1 MKRDL
6 LWLIGLGFA
15 MGSFSGCQEQNSP
28 IATFS
33 ITPETG
39 DPPLEVTFDASASRD
54 EDGEIVSYVWSF
66 PSGQTKTGVI
76 TDFTFDSPGE
86 HVVELTVTD
95 NDGLSGTAMQD
106 VRVSAGDGET
116 HTIGPD
122 GGMLNFEGGLTMTF
136 PPGAVPVETT
146 VTSRPVQL
154 EDVNELYS
162 GSLASLGEGKV
173 LGGFVAETS
182 VQQFDVPVVVSVPV
196 TDRIDTNAKL
206 AHARVA
212 NSRVT
217 LKLDQAD
224 LALDPSDSQVEI
236 AVSTF
241 SPNIIFEYALYLK
254 MTSPD
259 SSIKLQ
265 FFLNVDREYRLGN
278 KGHEGFLDL
287 DDGVQDALSYLRSKI
302 GTSYNGANLFCGFD
316 LTIVSKVISIDPP
329 ADELDDDRSVSTGI
343 DACGDEFS
351 KLYET
356 EPWINAPLQDR
367 SYTNT
372 LVTPNTEKMEIYDIS
387 VVAYIRPH
395 NVRFMVGS
403 LNLGLDIH
411 DARFV
416 GEDWVTTNLN
426 HSRAPID
433 NPQGSPTPMPKSLS
447 ESVTGN
453 YRGGVGYG
461 RIELEVVNDGW
472 SFQVNSQGFG
482 RKEDGRYDYLG
493 EWSVNP
499 LTGVYS
505 PLEIVIPVHIDNPES
520 KNVTIRVNHAG
531 RCDGPTELDGPWQ
544 QQTGDLVEITG
555 NDPDD
560 PRIVPIYGAFG
571 DDDSHNGSAS
581 YVYSD
586 EEIQIVLSFMTHHIR
601 ATDFF
606 PERLRYRIECSSEVS
621 VDVLGLTP

>member
-1 MKRDL
+1 M
-6 LWLIGLGFA
+6 IGLGFA
-15 MGSFSGCQEQNSP
+15 VGSVSGWQEQKSP
-28 IATFS
+28 VAAFS

-39 DPPLEVTFDASASRD
+39 DPPLGVTFDASASKD

-66 PSGQTKTGVI
+66 PSGQTKTGVT
-76 TDFTFDSPGE
+76 TDFTFESPGE
-86 HVVELTVTD
+86 HVVELTVMD
-95 NDGLSGTAMQD
+95 NDGLSGTATRN
-106 VRVSAGDGET
+106 VRVSAKDGET
-116 HTIGPD
+116 HMIGPD
-122 GGMLNFEGGLTMTF
+122 GGVLNFESGLAMTF

-146 VTSRPVQL
+146 ITSRPIRI

-173 LGGFVAETS
+173 LGGFLAETP
-182 VQQFDVPVVVSVPV
+182 VQQFDVPVIVSVPV
-196 TDRIDTNAKL
+196 ADRIDTNAKL

-212 NSRVT
+212 NSQAT
-217 LKLDQAD
+217 LKLDEAN
-224 LALDPSDSQVEI
+224 LALDPSDNHVEL

-278 KGHEGFLDL
+278 KGQEGFLNL
-287 DDGVQDALSYLRSKI
+287 DDGVQAALSYLRAKI
-302 GTSYNGANLFCGFD
+302 GTSYDGANLFCGFD
-316 LTIVSKVISIDPP
+316 LTIVSKVVSVDPP

-372 LVTPNTEKMEIYDIS
+372 LVTPSTEKMEIYDIS

-395 NVRFMVGS
+395 NVRFMIDN
-403 LNLGLDIH
+403 LKLGLDIH
-411 DARFV
+411 DSRFV
-416 GEDWVTTNLN
+416 GEAWVATNLN

-447 ESVTGN
+447 ESVAGS

-461 RIELEVVNDGW
+461 RIELEVMNDGW

-482 RKEDGRYDYLG
+482 RKEDGRYRYLG
-493 EWSVNP
+493 AWSVNP
-499 LTGVYS
+499 LTVVYS
-505 PLEIVIPVHIDNPES
+505 PLEIVVPVYIDNPES

-531 RCDGPTELDGPWQ
+531 RCDGPAELDGPWQ
-544 QQTGDLVEITG
+544 QQIGDLIEISG
-555 NDPDD
+555 NGPGA
-560 PRIVPIYGAFG
+560 PTIVPIYAVFG
-571 DDDSHNGSAS
+571 DEANAHNGTQS
-581 YVYSD
+581 YMYGD
-586 EEIQIVLSFMTHHIR
+586 EEIQLVFFFMMHHIR
-601 ATDFF
+601 ATDFIS
-606 PERLRYRIECSSEVS
+606 ELLKYRIECSSKVS